1 MKVIYLSTMVPND
14 WVEEAS
20 TSRIVENNMAS
31 GIGEMLY
38 AIYGSDMKCVTV
50 QPRLKEK
57 NYNSNSN
64 YGIYHITDEMKT
76 TVVKAKTTPY
86 QMVMTGLI
94 AAVKEIN
101 GLVKEWHEEGEERI
115 LLITYNAIPP
125 MCLIPRFLKQKKLL
139 KTACVLLDA
148 PVFPEIS
155 SKIKTMVLKV
165 WNLFALSVF
174 KKYDAGMSVASRC
187 VTDFDKGEKIFTI
200 TAGVTKHTLEKISFI
215 RPVYKE
221 EEIVITYAGNVS
233 HFNGVDNIVKMMEY
247 LPKQY
252 KLHILGN
259 GELEEYV
266 RECQNE
272 CPQICFHGL
281 CSHEEVLEQYQ
292 KSNVLILLRNG
303 DDKKSEWLLKYGTS
317 SKLAE
322 MMLSGVPILTN
333 PIEANPSVFH
343 QYVTCVEST
352 DPQKTAQRLHD
363 VTKNREEYAKI
374 VEKAQKAREYY
385 LNNALW
391 IEQKESVEE
400 FLEGLWE

>member
-38 AIYGSDMKCVTV
+38 AIYGNDMKCITV
-50 QPRLKEK
+50 QPRLKEE
-57 NYNSNSN
+57 NYNHNSN
-64 YGIYHITDEMKT
+64 YGIYQITEGMETK
-76 TVVKAKTTPY
+76 VVKAKTTPY
-86 QMVMTGLI
+86 QMVITGLI

-101 GLVKEWHEEGEERI
+101 AIVEEWSKAGEGKI

-125 MCLIPRFLKQKKLL
+125 MCLIPRFLKRKKSL
-139 KTACVLLDA
+139 KTACVLLDS

-155 SKIKTMVLKV
+155 SKVKTMVLKV
-165 WNLFALSVF
+165 WNLFAVSVF

-187 VTDFDKGEKIFTI
+187 VTDFDKEKKFLQLLP
-200 TAGVTKHTLEKISFI
+200 GVTKHTLEKISFCK
-215 RPVYKE
+215 PVYDE
-221 EEIVITYAGNVS
+221 EEIVITYAGNIS
-233 HFNGVDNIVKMMEY
+233 HFNGVDNIIKMMKY
-247 LPKQY
+247 LPEQY
-252 KLHILGN
+252 KLHILGS

-266 RECQNE
+266 QECQEE
-272 CPQICFHGL
+272 CPQIYFHGL

-292 KSNVLILLRNG
+292 RSNVLILLRNG

-333 PIEANPSVFH
+333 PIEANPAEFH
-343 QYVTCVEST
+343 QYVTCVEGT
-352 DPQKTAQRLHD
+352 NPEKAAQKLYD
-363 VTKNREEYAKI
+363 VTKSKEEYAKI
-374 VEKAQKAREYY
+374 IEKAQSARVYY
-385 LNNALW
+385 LEHALW
-391 IEQKESVEE
+391 IKQKEGVKE
-400 FLEGLWE
+400 FLRGLWE